1 MEAEG
6 GAAGGDFSWEA
17 RDAGSSPAGP
27 KNIVSEA
34 FACAAA
40 LLQNYG
46 WGMVLL
52 CVIAYNLRPMI
63 YGMIAAA
70 EHRRSMDFANDPDRR
85 RVLDDDMRRVRL
97 QQLQASQDAAR
108 KKRERELEKKRERDA
123 ELAAARQAEQERDAR
138 FTTGGGDGSGPR
150 RRPRRGGGGGGGAG
164 LRPCGTRGLTS
175 PRTRTAS
182 ALGGRTR
189 GIRSAATP
197 GTGDTGRSEFGR
209 PRADE
214 AKGDPHRIPRP
225 PLSRAPGSG
234 GLCCRGA
241 VGERRARDGQNQG
254 RG

>member
-27 KNIVSEA
+27 TNIVSEA
-34 FACAAA
+34 CACAAA

-46 WGMVLL
+46 WGTVLL
-52 CVIAYNLRPMI
+52 SVIAYNLRPTI

-150 RRPRRGGGGGGGAG
+150 RRPRRGGGGGGGG
-164 LRPCGTRGLTS
+164 GGSPTLRNPWAHLSEDTNGVRSRRPDTRN
-175 PRTRTAS
+175 P
-182 ALGGRTR
+182 LGGDAGHR
-189 GIRSAATP
+189 GYRPQRIRPSA
-197 GTGDTGRSEFGR
+197 
-209 PRADE
+209 
-214 AKGDPHRIPRP
+214 
-225 PLSRAPGSG
+225 G
-234 GLCCRGA
+234 G
-241 VGERRARDGQNQG
+241 
-254 RG
+254 